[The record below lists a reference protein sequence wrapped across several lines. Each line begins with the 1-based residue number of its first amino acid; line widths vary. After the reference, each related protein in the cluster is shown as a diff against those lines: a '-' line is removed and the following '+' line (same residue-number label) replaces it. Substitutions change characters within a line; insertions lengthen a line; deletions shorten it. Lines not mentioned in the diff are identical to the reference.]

1 MKFSSMNKKGICS
14 VQVII
19 ILCSCLILSAQ
30 ILTSSRLSMNTISR
44 RQEAVQ
50 ERLYGESL
58 FQVADVYLLENMN
71 STYNIANKYTFTSGQ
86 TNDEIKKKVLRYALQ
101 EMAVSKWKVL
111 SDSIKAS
118 PMLKDMGIEC
128 TEVTREIYTY
138 DSSAGAMHF
147 KKNTSGVL
155 DRVNTY
161 EDFALKINI
170 KVRIDGQ
177 TYVYGK
183 DYFFVMPLY
192 TDEMIAE
199 IKAYYASGGAAPCT
213 GNHEFDLEKDI
224 ISSEVYYEKK

>member
-58 FQVADVYLLENMN
+58 FQVADVYLLQNMN
-71 STYNIANKYTFTSGQ
+71 STYNIANKDTFTSGQ
-86 TNDEIKKKVLRYALQ
+86 TDDEIKKKVLRYALQ
-101 EMAVSKWKVL
+101 EMAVSKWKIL

-128 TEVTREIYTY
+128 TEVSAEIYTY

-147 KKNTSGVL
+147 KKNTSEGL
-155 DRVNTY
+155 NRVNTC

-170 KVRIDGQ
+170 KARIDGQ

-199 IKAYYASGGAAPCT
+199 IKAYYASGGAAPWT

>member
-128 TEVTREIYTY
+128 TEVSAEIYTY

-147 KKNTSGVL
+147 KKNTSEGL
-155 DRVNTY
+155 NRVNTC

-170 KVRIDGQ
+170 KARIDGQ

>member
-1 MKFSSMNKKGICS
+1 MNKKGICS

-44 RQEAVQ
+44 RQDAVQ
-50 ERLYGESL
+50 ERLYGESV
-58 FQVADVYLLENMN
+58 FQVADAYLLQNMN

-111 SDSIKAS
+111 SDGVKAS
-118 PMLKDMGIEC
+118 PMLKNMGIEC

-155 DRVNTY
+155 DRVNTF

-170 KVRIDGQ
+170 KVKIDGQ
-177 TYVYGK
+177 GYVYGK

-199 IKAYYASGGAAPCT
+199 IKEYYASGGAAPWT
-213 GNHEFDLEKDI
+213 GNHEFDLRKDI
-224 ISSEVYYEKK
+224 ISSEVYYEKI

>member
-1 MKFSSMNKKGICS
+1 
-14 VQVII
+14 
-19 ILCSCLILSAQ
+19 
-30 ILTSSRLSMNTISR
+30 
-44 RQEAVQ
+44 
-50 ERLYGESL
+50 
-58 FQVADVYLLENMN
+58 
-71 STYNIANKYTFTSGQ
+71 
-86 TNDEIKKKVLRYALQ
+86 NDEIKKKVLRYALQ

-147 KKNTSGVL
+147 KKNTSEGL
-155 DRVNTY
+155 NRVNTC

-170 KVRIDGQ
+170 KARIDGQ

-199 IKAYYASGGAAPCT
+199 IKAYYASGGAAPWT

>member
-44 RQEAVQ
+44 RQDAVQ

-58 FQVADVYLLENMN
+58 FQVADVYLLQNMN
-71 STYNIANKYTFTSGQ
+71 STYNIANEYTFISGQ
-86 TNDEIKKKVLRYALQ
+86 TDDEIKKKVLRYALQ
-101 EMAVSKWKVL
+101 EMAVRKMTTL
-111 SDSIKAS
+111 SDGIKAS

-128 TEVTREIYTY
+128 TEVSAEIYTY

-147 KKNTSGVL
+147 KKKTSEGL
-155 DRVNTY
+155 NRVNTC

-199 IKAYYASGGAAPCT
+199 IKAYYASGGAAPWT

>member
-86 TNDEIKKKVLRYALQ
+86 TNDEIKKKYL
-101 EMAVSKWKVL
+101 AV
-111 SDSIKAS
+111 
-118 PMLKDMGIEC
+118 
-128 TEVTREIYTY
+128 
-138 DSSAGAMHF
+138 
-147 KKNTSGVL
+147 
-155 DRVNTY
+155 
-161 EDFALKINI
+161 
-170 KVRIDGQ
+170 
-177 TYVYGK
+177 
-183 DYFFVMPLY
+183 
-192 TDEMIAE
+192 
-199 IKAYYASGGAAPCT
+199 
-213 GNHEFDLEKDI
+213 
-224 ISSEVYYEKK
+224 

>member
-44 RQEAVQ
+44 RQDAVQ

-58 FQVADVYLLENMN
+58 FQVADVYLLQNMN
-71 STYNIANKYTFTSGQ
+71 STYNIANKDTFTSGQ
-86 TNDEIKKKVLRYALQ
+86 TDDEIKKKVLRYALQ

-147 KKNTSGVL
+147 KKNTSEGL
-155 DRVNTY
+155 NRVNTC

-199 IKAYYASGGAAPCT
+199 IKAYYASGGAEPCT
-213 GNHEFDLEKDI
+213 GNDEFDLEKDI
-224 ISSEVYYEKK
+224 ISSEVDYEKK

>member
-58 FQVADVYLLENMN
+58 FQVADVYLLQNMN
-71 STYNIANKYTFTSGQ
+71 STYNIANKDTFTSGQ
-86 TNDEIKKKVLRYALQ
+86 TDDEIKKKVLRYALQ
-101 EMAVSKWKVL
+101 EMAVRKMTTL
-111 SDSIKAS
+111 SDGIKAS

-128 TEVTREIYTY
+128 TEVSAEIYTY

-147 KKNTSGVL
+147 KKKTSEGL
-155 DRVNTY
+155 NRVNTC

-199 IKAYYASGGAAPCT
+199 IKAYYASGGAAPWT

>member
-86 TNDEIKKKVLRYALQ
+86 TDDEIKKKVLRYALQ
-101 EMAVSKWKVL
+101 AMAVSKWKIL
-111 SDSIKAS
+111 SDGIKAS

-199 IKAYYASGGAAPCT
+199 IKAYYASEGAAPWT

>member
-58 FQVADVYLLENMN
+58 FQVADVYLLQNMN
-71 STYNIANKYTFTSGQ
+71 STYYIANKYAFTSGQ

-101 EMAVSKWKVL
+101 EMAVSKWKIL
-111 SDSIKAS
+111 SDGIKAS

-155 DRVNTY
+155 DRVNTC

-170 KVRIDGQ
+170 KARIDGQ

-199 IKAYYASGGAAPCT
+199 IKAYYASEGAAPWT

>member
-147 KKNTSGVL
+147 KKNTSEGL
-155 DRVNTY
+155 NRVNTC

-170 KVRIDGQ
+170 KARIDGQ

>member
-44 RQEAVQ
+44 RQDAVQ
-50 ERLYGESL
+50 ERLYGESV

-71 STYNIANKYTFTSGQ
+71 STYNIANKSTFNSGYT
-86 TNDEIKKKVLRYALQ
+86 DEVIKKKVLRYALQ
-101 EMAVSKWKVL
+101 EMAVSKWKIL
-111 SDSIKAS
+111 SDGVKAS
-118 PMLKDMGIEC
+118 PMLKGMGIEC

-155 DRVNTY
+155 DRVNTC

-170 KVRIDGQ
+170 KARIDGQ

-199 IKAYYASGGAAPCT
+199 IKAYYASGTTITWKGT
-213 GNHEFDLEKDI
+213 HEFDLKKDI
-224 ISSEVYYEKK
+224 ISTEVYYEKR